1 MGKAVWAG
9 IGALAILTAYL
20 VFTSDVT
27 ITPRVRLDPSDPFS
41 TLFTVTNE
49 GAFPIENVTFSC
61 HLNYVEIRNYMVAT
75 RDQDALVDPNREPE
89 IEGRK
94 SQDVVCIFGV
104 LGGVRIITPPNG
116 PAPDYHA
123 ADITLTVS
131 YRPYFWKRT
140 TQSQRFVA
148 LTDGHGKI
156 VEWAHQAG

>member
-1 MGKAVWAG
+1 
-9 IGALAILTAYL
+9 

-49 GAFPIENVTFSC
+49 GAFPIENVAFAC
-61 HLNYVEIRNYMVAT
+61 HLNYVEIRNYKIAT

-89 IEGRK
+89 IKGRK

-140 TQSQRFVA
+140 IQSQRFVA

-156 VEWAHQAG
+156 VEWAHQAD